1 MATTPTGSKRKPVL
15 RRNPGAGS
23 SNGTGAVS
31 GTGGASSGAGRAS
44 SAPRPSSGRASAGG
58 PSADRSSAG
67 RSSAG
72 KADRTATASR
82 AAETAAAAAK
92 PVSRRER
99 FMVFLEGSGRLATGS
114 SYYTILGATLALTAI
129 GLMMVLS
136 ASSVESIAA
145 AAGSDA
151 GAATTFDLFLKQSM
165 FAAAGVIAM
174 LVLSRLTTRHYR
186 VLAWPLYFL
195 AIFLLILVLAIGKEV
210 NGNKNWI
217 EIGPI
222 TGQPSEAAK
231 LAMAIW
237 FAAVLSRKG
246 RLLTEWKHA
255 LIPVVPGGGILIVL
269 VMAGSDLGT
278 VIIMGLIMVAAL
290 FFAGAPG
297 RFLAAL
303 AAAAAFGALL
313 MSALSGNRS
322 GRISAWLKL
331 DCGTGLCD
339 QANAGMYA
347 LASGGW
353 LGVGIGQS
361 RQKWNWIPEAHNDF
375 IFAIIG
381 EEFGLLGTLV
391 VVSLFAV
398 LAIATVRVTMR
409 HTDPFIR
416 IACGAVLV
424 WIIGQAAVNI
434 AMVTGLLPVIGV
446 PLPFISYGG
455 SSLTFTLAAIGVLL
469 SFARKIPESEPT
481 AP

>member
-1 MATTPTGSKRKPVL
+1 MSTTPTGSKRKPVL
-15 RRNPGAGS
+15 RRNPAAGS
-23 SNGTGAVS
+23 GAAGEGAVRP
-31 GTGGASSGAGRAS
+31 GTAARGGSGAE
-44 SAPRPSSGRASAGG
+44 GG
-58 PSADRSSAG
+58 T
-67 RSSAG
+67 
-72 KADRTATASR
+72 TAK
-82 AAETAAAAAK
+82 AAAAK
-92 PVSRRER
+92 AAGGTAPAPRTSAGEPGSVKRFPRWER
-99 FMVFLEGSGRLATGS
+99 FMVFLEGSGRIATGS

-165 FAAAGVIAM
+165 FAAVGVIAM
-174 LVLSRLTTRHYR
+174 LLLSRLNPRQYQA
-186 VLAWPLYFL
+186 LAWPGYFL
-195 AIFLLILVLAIGKEV
+195 AIFLLVLVLAIGKEV

-246 RLLTEWKHA
+246 RLISEWKHA
-255 LIPVVPGGGILIVL
+255 LIPVVPGGGILIIL

-278 VIIMGLIMVAAL
+278 VIIMGMIMLAAL
-290 FFAGAPG
+290 FFAGSPL
-297 RFLAAL
+297 RFLGVL
-303 AAAAAFGALL
+303 AAIAAVGAVL
-313 MSALSGNRS
+313 MSAVSGNRS
-322 GRISAWLKL
+322 NRISAWLKL
-331 DCGTGLCD
+331 DCDTGLCD

-416 IACGAVLV
+416 IVCGAVLV
-424 WIIGQAAVNI
+424 WIIGQSVVNI

-455 SSLTFTLAAIGVLL
+455 SSLTFTLAAVGVLL
-469 SFARKIPESEPT
+469 SFARKIPESET
-481 AP
+481 KAP

>member
-1 MATTPTGSKRKPVL
+1 MVTTPTGSKRKPVL
-15 RRNPGAGS
+15 RRNPAATAGG
-23 SNGTGAVS
+23 GTGEAKTGPKT
-31 GTGGASSGAGRAS
+31 GTTPAPANRRGG
-44 SAPRPSSGRASAGG
+44 
-58 PSADRSSAG
+58 
-67 RSSAG
+67 
-72 KADRTATASR
+72 KLL
-82 AAETAAAAAK
+82 AK
-92 PVSRRER
+92 PASLVER
-99 FMVFLEGSGRLATGS
+99 FLVLLEGSGRSATGS
-114 SYYTILGATLALTAI
+114 SYYMILGATLALTAI

-174 LVLSRLTTRHYR
+174 LGLSRLGPSHYR
-186 VLAWPLYFL
+186 ALAWFLYGL
-195 AIFLLILVLAIGKEV
+195 AFVLLVLVLVIGKEV

-231 LAMAIW
+231 LAMVIW
-237 FAAVLSRKG
+237 FAAVLSMKG
-246 RLLTEWKHA
+246 RLINEWKHA
-255 LIPVVPGGGILIVL
+255 LIPVVPGGGLLILL
-269 VMAGSDLGT
+269 VMLGSDLGT
-278 VIIMGLIMVAAL
+278 VIVMGMIMMAAL
-290 FFAGAPG
+290 FFAGAPL
-297 RFLAAL
+297 RFLGVLGAG
-303 AAAAAFGALL
+303 AAFGAVL
-313 MSALSGNRS
+313 MSLVSSNRS
-322 GRISAWLKL
+322 SRISAWLQL
-331 DCGTGLCD
+331 DCSTGLCD

-416 IACGAVLV
+416 IVCGAILV
-424 WIIGQAAVNI
+424 WIIGQASVNI

-455 SSLTFTLAAIGVLL
+455 SSLTFTLAAVGVLL

>member
-1 MATTPTGSKRKPVL
+1 MVTTPTGSKRKPVL
-15 RRNPGAGS
+15 RRNPAATAG
-23 SNGTGAVS
+23 NGTGEVKAGP
-31 GTGGASSGAGRAS
+31 GTGTKA
-44 SAPRPSSGRASAGG
+44 APARPY
-58 PSADRSSAG
+58 
-67 RSSAG
+67 
-72 KADRTATASR
+72 
-82 AAETAAAAAK
+82 AAK
-92 PVSRRER
+92 RPAKPASFVER
-99 FMVFLEGSGRLATGS
+99 FLVLLEGSGRSATGS
-114 SYYTILGATLALTAI
+114 SYYMILGATLTLTAI

-151 GAATTFDLFLKQSM
+151 GAATTFDLFLKQAM
-165 FAAAGVIAM
+165 FAAAGVLAM
-174 LVLSRLTTRHYR
+174 LGLSRLGPSHYR
-186 VLAWPLYFL
+186 ALAWFLYAL
-195 AIFLLILVLAIGKEV
+195 AFILLVLVLVIGKEV

-237 FAAVLSRKG
+237 FAAVLSMKG
-246 RLLTEWKHA
+246 RLITEWKHA
-255 LIPVVPGGGILIVL
+255 LIPVVPGGGILILL
-269 VMAGSDLGT
+269 VMLGSDLGT
-278 VIIMGLIMVAAL
+278 VIVMGMIMVAAL
-290 FFAGAPG
+290 FFAGAPL
-297 RFLAAL
+297 RFLGVL
-303 AAAAAFGALL
+303 AAGAGVGAVL
-313 MSALSGNRS
+313 MSLVSSNRS
-322 GRISAWLKL
+322 SRISAWLQL
-331 DCGTGLCD
+331 DCSTGLCD

-353 LGVGIGQS
+353 LGLGIGQS

-416 IACGAVLV
+416 IVCGAILV
-424 WIIGQAAVNI
+424 WIIGQASVNI

-455 SSLTFTLAAIGVLL
+455 SSLTFTLAAVGVLL

>member
-1 MATTPTGSKRKPVL
+1 MVTTPTGSKRKPVL
-15 RRNPGAGS
+15 RRNPAATGAT
-23 SNGTGAVS
+23 GTGAV
-31 GTGGASSGAGRAS
+31 TAKAGPA
-44 SAPRPSSGRASAGG
+44 
-58 PSADRSSAG
+58 
-67 RSSAG
+67 AG
-72 KADRTATASR
+72 KPAGKSVTGKPAGKSAAADPDAAASTGKPASR
-82 AAETAAAAAK
+82 L
-92 PVSRRER
+92 ER
-99 FMVFLEGSGRLATGS
+99 FLVFLEGSGRRATGS

-165 FAAAGVIAM
+165 FAAVGVVAM
-174 LVLSRLTTRHYR
+174 LGLSRLGPSQYR
-186 VLAWPLYFL
+186 FLAWPLYGF

-246 RLLTEWKHA
+246 RLINEWKHA
-255 LIPVVPGGGILIVL
+255 LIPVVPGGGILILL
-269 VMAGSDLGT
+269 VMLGSDLGT
-278 VIIMGLIMVAAL
+278 VIVMGMIMVAAL
-290 FFAGAPG
+290 FFAGAPL
-297 RFLAAL
+297 RFLGVLAGG
-303 AAAAAFGALL
+303 AAAGAVL
-313 MSALSGNRS
+313 MSLVSSNRS
-322 GRISAWLKL
+322 SRISAWLKL
-331 DCGTGLCD
+331 DCTTGLCD

-398 LAIATVRVTMR
+398 LAVATVRVTMR

-416 IACGAVLV
+416 IVCGAVLV
-424 WIIGQAAVNI
+424 WIIGQASVNI

-455 SSLTFTLAAIGVLL
+455 SSLTFTLAAVGVLL
-469 SFARKIPESEPT
+469 SFARKIPESEST

>member
-1 MATTPTGSKRKPVL
+1 MVTTPTGSKRKPVL
-15 RRNPGAGS
+15 RRNPAATA
-23 SNGTGAVS
+23 NTGTGAV
-31 GTGGASSGAGRAS
+31 TPKT
-44 SAPRPSSGRASAGG
+44 APGKTP
-58 PSADRSSAG
+58 
-67 RSSAG
+67 AG
-72 KADRTATASR
+72 KAAPKPAKPASR
-82 AAETAAAAAK
+82 L
-92 PVSRRER
+92 ER
-99 FMVFLEGSGRLATGS
+99 FLVFLEGSGRSATGS

-165 FAAAGVIAM
+165 FAAAGVVAM
-174 LVLSRLTTRHYR
+174 LGLSRLGPPHYR
-186 VLAWPLYFL
+186 FLSWLLYGVAVLL
-195 AIFLLILVLAIGKEV
+195 LVLVLVIGKEV

-246 RLLTEWKHA
+246 RLINEWKHA
-255 LIPVVPGGGILIVL
+255 LIPVVPGGGLLILL
-269 VMAGSDLGT
+269 VMLGSDLGT
-278 VIIMGLIMVAAL
+278 VIVMGMIMVAAL
-290 FFAGAPG
+290 FFAGAPL
-297 RFLAAL
+297 RFLGVLAGGAAV
-303 AAAAAFGALL
+303 GAVL
-313 MSALSGNRS
+313 MSLVSSNRS
-322 GRISAWLKL
+322 SRISAWLQL
-331 DCGTGLCD
+331 DCSTGLCD

-398 LAIATVRVTMR
+398 LAVATVRVTMR

-416 IACGAVLV
+416 IVCGAILV
-424 WIIGQAAVNI
+424 WIIGQASVNI

-455 SSLTFTLAAIGVLL
+455 SSLTFTLAAVGVLL

>member
-1 MATTPTGSKRKPVL
+1 MVTTPTGSKRKPVL
-15 RRNPGAGS
+15 RRNPAATA
-23 SNGTGAVS
+23 NTGTGAVTPKTAP
-31 GTGGASSGAGRAS
+31 GKPPAGKRGA
-44 SAPRPSSGRASAGG
+44 
-58 PSADRSSAG
+58 ADRPA
-67 RSSAG
+67 
-72 KADRTATASR
+72 KPASR
-82 AAETAAAAAK
+82 
-92 PVSRRER
+92 VER
-99 FMVFLEGSGRLATGS
+99 FLVFLEGSGRSATGS

-165 FAAAGVIAM
+165 FAAAGVVAM
-174 LVLSRLTTRHYR
+174 LGLSRLGPPHYR
-186 VLAWPLYFL
+186 FLSWFLYGIAVIL
-195 AIFLLILVLAIGKEV
+195 LVLVLVIGKEV

-246 RLLTEWKHA
+246 RLINEWKHA
-255 LIPVVPGGGILIVL
+255 LIPVVPGGGILILL
-269 VMAGSDLGT
+269 VMLGSDLGT
-278 VIIMGLIMVAAL
+278 VIVMGMIMVAAL
-290 FFAGAPG
+290 FFAGAPL
-297 RFLAAL
+297 RFLGVL
-303 AAAAAFGALL
+303 AAGAAVGAVL
-313 MSALSGNRS
+313 MSLVSSNRS
-322 GRISAWLKL
+322 SRISAWLQL
-331 DCGTGLCD
+331 DCSTGLCD

-398 LAIATVRVTMR
+398 LAVATVRVTMR

-416 IACGAVLV
+416 IVCGAILV
-424 WIIGQAAVNI
+424 WIIGQASVNI

-455 SSLTFTLAAIGVLL
+455 SSLTFTLAAVGVLL

>member
-1 MATTPTGSKRKPVL
+1 MVTTPTGSKRKPVL
-15 RRNPGAGS
+15 RRNPAATA
-23 SNGTGAVS
+23 NTGTGAV
-31 GTGGASSGAGRAS
+31 TPKT
-44 SAPRPSSGRASAGG
+44 APGKP
-58 PSADRSSAG
+58 P
-67 RSSAG
+67 AG
-72 KADRTATASR
+72 KAAPKPAKPASR
-82 AAETAAAAAK
+82 L
-92 PVSRRER
+92 ER
-99 FMVFLEGSGRLATGS
+99 FLVFLEGSGRSATGS

-165 FAAAGVIAM
+165 FAAAGVVAM
-174 LVLSRLTTRHYR
+174 LGLSRLGPPHYR
-186 VLAWPLYFL
+186 FLSWLLYGVAVLL
-195 AIFLLILVLAIGKEV
+195 LVLVLVIGKEV

-246 RLLTEWKHA
+246 RLINEWKHA
-255 LIPVVPGGGILIVL
+255 LIPVVPGGGLLILL
-269 VMAGSDLGT
+269 VMLGSDLGT
-278 VIIMGLIMVAAL
+278 VIVMGMIMVAAL
-290 FFAGAPG
+290 FFAGAPL
-297 RFLAAL
+297 RFLGVLAGGAAV
-303 AAAAAFGALL
+303 GAVL
-313 MSALSGNRS
+313 MSLVSSNRS
-322 GRISAWLKL
+322 SRISAWLQL
-331 DCGTGLCD
+331 DCSTGLCD

-398 LAIATVRVTMR
+398 LAVATVRVTMR

-416 IACGAVLV
+416 IVCGAILV
-424 WIIGQAAVNI
+424 WIIGQASVNI

-455 SSLTFTLAAIGVLL
+455 SSLTFTLAAVGVLL